1 MKKKEKEQEGID
13 MGMAMP
19 NRGTDRRLHAR
30 SSVEKLECFIMD
42 KKEKKETSHKVLN
55 VSLGGMLLMKDDD
68 DVFSVGD
75 KKEIRLLFN
84 KEGQGTIFHG
94 EVIRLQDKS
103 VAIKFKKTNKEQEA
117 FLKQI
122 R

>member
-1 MKKKEKEQEGID
+1 
-13 MGMAMP
+13 MGMVMP

-30 SSVEKLECFIMD
+30 SSVEKLECFIID
-42 KKEKKETSHKVLN
+42 KNEKKETSHKVLN
-55 VSLGGMLLMKDDD
+55 ISLGGMLLMKNNDDL
-68 DVFSVGD
+68 FSVGD

-84 KEGQGTIFHG
+84 KEGKGTMFYG
-94 EVIRLQDKS
+94 DVIRLQDKS
-103 VAIKFKKTNKEQEA
+103 VAIKFQKTNKEQEA